1 MIMLN
6 RYWLLAAWSCSL
18 PAIAETGKPILQPTS
33 ALSTENTMQMLGGL
47 VLVLIVILGLAWIL
61 KRFSLVPGTANG
73 TMKLVAATG
82 VGQRERVV
90 IVEIN
95 GTWLVLGVAPGRV
108 NMLHS
113 MEKPATN
120 SQQHDAPEPEAA
132 DFATQF
138 NDSIRKN
145 NV

>member
-1 MIMLN
+1 M
-6 RYWLLAAWSCSL
+6 
-18 PAIAETGKPILQPTS
+18 
-33 ALSTENTMQMLGGL
+33 
-47 VLVLIVILGLAWIL
+47 LVLIVILGLAWIL

>member
-95 GTWLVLGVAPGRV
+95 GIWLVLGVAPGRV

>member
-1 MIMLN
+1 MPN

-18 PAIAETGKPILQPTS
+18 PAIAETGKPVLQPTS

-47 VLVLIVILGLAWIL
+47 VLVLIIILSLAWVL

-113 MEKPATN
+113 MEKPSVS
-120 SQQHDAPEPEAA
+120 SQQDTAPEPVAA
-132 DFATQF
+132 DFVEQL
-138 NDSIRKN
+138 NGSIRKN

>member
-1 MIMLN
+1 MLN

-18 PAIAETGKPILQPTS
+18 PVIAETGKPILQPTS

-132 DFATQF
+132 DFAAQF

>member
-1 MIMLN
+1 MLS
-6 RYWLLAAWSCSL
+6 RYWLLAVLSCPL
-18 PAIAETGKPILQPTS
+18 AAVAEETGKPVLQPTS
-33 ALSTENTMQMLGGL
+33 ALSTEGTIQMLGGL
-47 VLVLIVILGLAWIL
+47 VLMLIIILGLAWVL
-61 KRFSLVPGTANG
+61 KRFSLIPNTANG
-73 TMKLVAATG
+73 AMKLVAATG

-113 MEKPATN
+113 MEKPST
-120 SQQHDAPEPEAA
+120 SLQQDTAPESVAA
-132 DFATQF
+132 DFAEQL

>member
-1 MIMLN
+1 MLN
-6 RYWLLAAWSCSL
+6 RYWLLAVWSCSL

-120 SQQHDAPEPEAA
+120 SQQHDAA

>member
-1 MIMLN
+1 
-6 RYWLLAAWSCSL
+6 
-18 PAIAETGKPILQPTS
+18 
-33 ALSTENTMQMLGGL
+33 MLGGL
-47 VLVLIVILGLAWIL
+47 VLMLIIILGLAWVL
-61 KRFSLVPGTANG
+61 KRFSLIPNTANG
-73 TMKLVAATG
+73 AMKLVAATG

-113 MEKPATN
+113 MEKPST
-120 SQQHDAPEPEAA
+120 SLQQDTAPESVAA
-132 DFATQF
+132 DFAEQL

>member
-1 MIMLN
+1 MPN

-18 PAIAETGKPILQPTS
+18 PAIAETGKPVLQPTS

-47 VLVLIVILGLAWIL
+47 VLVLIIILGLAWVL

-113 MEKPATN
+113 MEKPSVS
-120 SQQHDAPEPEAA
+120 SQQDTAPEPVAA
-132 DFATQF
+132 DFVEQL
-138 NDSIRKN
+138 NGSIRKN

>member
-82 VGQRERVV
+82 IGQRERVV

-120 SQQHDAPEPEAA
+120 SQQHDAPEPESA

>member
-1 MIMLN
+1 
-6 RYWLLAAWSCSL
+6 
-18 PAIAETGKPILQPTS
+18 
-33 ALSTENTMQMLGGL
+33 MLGGL
-47 VLVLIVILGLAWIL
+47 VLVLIIILGLAWVL
-61 KRFSLVPGTANG
+61 KRFSLIPNTANG

-90 IVEIN
+90 IVEVN

-113 MEKPATN
+113 MEKPST
-120 SQQHDAPEPEAA
+120 SPQQDAAPEPVAA
-132 DFATQF
+132 DFAEQL

>member
-1 MIMLN
+1 MPN

-18 PAIAETGKPILQPTS
+18 PAIAETGKPVLQPTS

-47 VLVLIVILGLAWIL
+47 VLVLIIILSLAWVL

-95 GTWLVLGVAPGRV
+95 GTWLLLCVSPGRV

-113 MEKPATN
+113 MEKPSVS
-120 SQQHDAPEPEAA
+120 SQQDTAPEPVAT
-132 DFATQF
+132 DFVEQL
-138 NDSIRKN
+138 NGSIRKN

>member
-1 MIMLN
+1 MLN

-132 DFATQF
+132 DFAKQF

>member
-1 MIMLN
+1 MSN
-6 RYWLLAAWSCSL
+6 RYWLFAACSCPL
-18 PAIAETGKPILQPTS
+18 PAIAETGKPVLQPTS
-33 ALSTENTMQMLGGL
+33 ALSTEGTIQMLGGL
-47 VLVLIVILGLAWIL
+47 VLVLIIILGLAWVL
-61 KRFSLVPGTANG
+61 KRFSLIPNTANG
-73 TMKLVAATG
+73 AMKLVAATG

-95 GTWLVLGVAPGRV
+95 DTWLVLGVAPGRV

-113 MEKPATN
+113 MKKPSTD
-120 SQQHDAPEPEAA
+120 QQQDPALEPVTA
-132 DFATQF
+132 DFAEQL